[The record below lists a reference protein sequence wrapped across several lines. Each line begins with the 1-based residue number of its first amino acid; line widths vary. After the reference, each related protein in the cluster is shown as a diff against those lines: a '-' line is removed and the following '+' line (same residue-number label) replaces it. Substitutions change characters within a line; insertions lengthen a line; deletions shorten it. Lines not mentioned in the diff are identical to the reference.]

1 MKHTFFDCLKC
12 TGVYKSVM
20 VCKEC
25 VHIKT
30 DEVNGK
36 RGGENRNGGGR
47 VHSGNENVCRG
58 WSKIK
63 LETCGTTGKW
73 KYFY

>member
-1 MKHTFFDCLKC
+1 M
-12 TGVYKSVM
+12 
-20 VCKEC
+20 
-25 VHIKT
+25 HIKT

-36 RGGENRNGGGR
+36 RGGEQEWGGR

-63 LETCGTTGKW
+63 LETCGTTGK
-73 KYFY
+73 